1 MIQTFKKKK
10 KGGRGRCIFN
20 TRYRLGAGGN
30 FLVRSGYVRE
40 VCYEMRD
47 VYVRSY
53 DLRIFDKEFRGRER
67 YECECL
73 GVANSAQDG
82 KKSRT
87 SVGG

>member
-1 MIQTFKKKK
+1 MYIQHEVQI
-10 KGGRGRCIFN
+10 GSGE
-20 TRYRLGAGGN
+20 N
-30 FLVRSGYVRE
+30 FFVRSGYVRE

-53 DLRIFDKEFRGRER
+53 DLRIFDKEFGGRER
-67 YECECL
+67 YECGCL
-73 GVANSAQDG
+73 GVANSAQDE